1 MSSHRG
7 SERWCPSS
15 VTHWVSP
22 VIRGDSFGASFVTQ
36 PMQGAFS
43 EGSSLAA
50 CHAEV
55 LPQLAD
61 AVPVSPPFQEA
72 AGRMHQRSVWL
83 GPKGTQSPLHCDPYH
98 NLLCQVSV

>member
-1 MSSHRG
+1 MMPLKRDAL
-7 SERWCPSS
+7 S
-15 VTHWVSP
+15 VTCNYMQ
-22 VIRGDSFGASFVTQ
+22 VIWGLPLS
-36 PMQGAFS
+36 QGLCGEFPQWDTS
-43 EGSSLAA
+43 HAA

-83 GPKGTQSPLHCDPYH
+83 GPRGTQSPLHCDPYH
-98 NLLCQVSV
+98 NLLCQVSVCLHSCS